1 MLTDRSITRGS
12 GYHLTGRSTA
22 GCSTLQPP
30 SAAATQETIA
40 QFRLPKLPAEPP
52 ATKLTRRQATKSG
65 AETSGVY
72 TRYGFVAD
80 SQVQPESSW
89 NKRAAINP
97 GPTFNEAVVAPVW
110 SPLMTRLQA
119 DQEADQTR
127 TSLFTDRPA
136 VSCEHRADTMTY
148 SAFGRSLSR
157 GVSNVGTGRG
167 GPAEEQQA
175 KRLRMENEKKTG
187 VQWVMKPLRQFQVDR
202 KGQQRNQGPFS
213 REFVVHARAPHSWM
227 RLKWGP
233 HY

>member
-22 GCSTLQPP
+22 GYSTLQPP

-40 QFRLPKLPAEPP
+40 QVPIAEAASRAPGNEADTSASNEIWRRDIRRLHQIRL
-52 ATKLTRRQATKSG
+52 RCR
-65 AETSGVY
+65 
-72 TRYGFVAD
+72 
-80 SQVQPESSW
+80 VQPESSW
-89 NKRAAINP
+89 NKRAAIYP

-127 TSLFTDRPA
+127 TGLFTDRPA

-167 GPAEEQQA
+167 GSADEQQA
-175 KRLRMENEKKTG
+175 KRLRMENERKAG